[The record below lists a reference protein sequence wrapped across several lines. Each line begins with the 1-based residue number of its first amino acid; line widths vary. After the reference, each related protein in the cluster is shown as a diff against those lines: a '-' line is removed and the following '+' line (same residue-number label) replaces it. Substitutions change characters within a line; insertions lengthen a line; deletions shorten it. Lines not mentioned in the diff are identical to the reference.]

1 MLAGAARRGDRAAFE
16 RLVVET
22 SPQVYALVL
31 RLVGDEHDARDV
43 VQETYLRAFRS
54 IGRFRSEAAVTTWL
68 HRIAANCSATHL
80 AKRRRPS
87 DLPFDENLP
96 LVDERPQLDLEHVA
110 SAADDRARLV
120 AALDALPEPLR
131 SVVVLHDVYDLPH
144 EAIAIELGIS
154 RTAAKVRLHRARR
167 RLRDSLYPPQVREA
181 GSIEHDAVAP
191 VPIAAAPIAAAPIAA
206 ATAPRAPSVGRPIVA
221 DQWSGAAGRGGRR
234 RAEAAGATSSPARRG
249 QAGRAVVA
257 KATQPP
263 GDGGHAGAL

>member
-1 MLAGAARRGDRAAFE
+1 VVERAGAAERVERLGALAGAARRGDRAAFE

-80 AKRRRPS
+80 AKRRRAY
-87 DLPFDENLP
+87 DLPFDENLQ
-96 LVDERPQLDLEHVA
+96 LVDERPELDLELVA

-120 AALDALPEPLR
+120 AALDALPDALR

-144 EAIAIELGIS
+144 DAIAVELGIS

-167 RLRDSLYPPQVREA
+167 RLRDSLYPPAARE
-181 GSIEHDAVAP
+181 GERVEHEAVAP
-191 VPIAAAPIAAAPIAA
+191 VPIVAAE
-206 ATAPRAPSVGRPIVA
+206 
-221 DQWSGAAGRGGRR
+221 RGGDQRR
-234 RAEAAGATSSPARRG
+234 GVRRPAVTAGASRTPARRERVAAEAA
-249 QAGRAVVA
+249 Q
-257 KATQPP
+257 P